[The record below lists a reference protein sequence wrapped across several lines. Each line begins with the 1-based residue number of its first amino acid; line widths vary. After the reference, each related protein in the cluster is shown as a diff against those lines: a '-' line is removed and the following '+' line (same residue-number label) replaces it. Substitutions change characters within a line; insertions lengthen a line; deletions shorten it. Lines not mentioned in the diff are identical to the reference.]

1 MSTLETMQ
9 NPGQSS
15 SSLTFDESKF
25 KLRSR
30 KLLGQPEVPTMIRF
44 LVTKGFVKN
53 EGQAVG
59 ALLTLCV
66 LVIVATVYVFSS
78 SDVQP
83 AVMDPTIVQQ
93 VNTY

>member
-1 MSTLETMQ
+1 MQ

-44 LVTKGFVKN
+44 LVIKGFVKT

-59 ALLTLCV
+59 ILLTFCV
-66 LVIVATVYVFSS
+66 LIIAVTIYIFKS
-78 SDVQP
+78 SDVKP
-83 AVMDPTIVQQ
+83 AVMDPTIVQR
-93 VNTY
+93 VTVY